1 MKSDPRG
8 LLASTEASDAPAAR
22 RLGGNTLELVTILA
36 VMALATN
43 AVLIQTVV
51 TDPASPLK
59 SVVRVGVLTLAVF
72 AIAAGRTQVPRWMV
86 GVVIYSAALF
96 LLRDNSDQLSY
107 VFVFALVPLLWSVP
121 ERRMVRALTW
131 ASIFS
136 LLLIFSFL
144 QAGITHNV
152 TLAYRERA
160 TFGTHGVPFFFNV
173 VYGAAAMAILYT
185 FKYRSRWRFLVLGG
199 CLVIATYLFRQTDAR
214 GGYYSLV
221 LFVVLLGIVPLAA
234 RWRLFR
240 AGIALLPIIF
250 FAVSFVI
257 ASLWRSAR
265 YEKLLSYRPWLLHS
279 FLDNVSLADFVLS
292 RTVKR
297 FDEFVTQV
305 RTVDNSY
312 LHLLVGGGVLLA
324 VVYTMAFAS
333 GVRHLLEQRQYVDV
347 AFLVASSVYF
357 SSESIMLRI
366 ENVFV
371 VYAWYLVL
379 RNCRWS
385 RENIAGTQA
394 IDAMSSST
402 QQNLRATAIS
412 SSRQLAP
419 RAYRGSRA

>member
-1 MKSDPRG
+1 MKSDPLGR
-8 LLASTEASDAPAAR
+8 ASTEASDAPVTR
-22 RLGGNTLELVTILA
+22 RLGGTALELVTILA

-59 SVVRVGVLTLAVF
+59 SVVRVGVLTLTAF
-72 AIAAGRTQVPRWMV
+72 AIAAGRIQVPRWMV
-86 GVVIYSAALF
+86 GVVIYSTALF
-96 LLRDNSDQLSY
+96 LLRGNSDQLSY

-136 LLLIFSFL
+136 LLLIFAFL

-152 TLAYRERA
+152 TLDYRERA
-160 TFGTHGVPFFFNV
+160 TFGTRGVPFFFNV

-221 LFVVLLGIVPLAA
+221 LFVVLLAVVPLAA
-234 RWRLFR
+234 RWRPFR
-240 AGIALLPIIF
+240 AGMALLPIIF
-250 FAVSFVI
+250 FGVSFVI
-257 ASLWRSAR
+257 ASLWRSAH
-265 YEKLLSYRPWLLHS
+265 YEKLLSYRPLLLHS

-324 VVYTMAFAS
+324 VVYTIVFAS
-333 GVRHLLEQRQYVDV
+333 GVRHLLKQRQYVDV
-347 AFLVASSVYF
+347 AFLVATSVYF
-357 SSESIMLRI
+357 NSESIMLRI

-394 IDAMSSST
+394 TDAMSSST
-402 QQNLRATAIS
+402 HQNRRAPAIS
-412 SSRQLAP
+412 PTRQLAP
-419 RAYRGSRA
+419 HAYRGSRA